1 MTTDI
6 IAVGLKSAVRTWTYR
21 AAYSISRMTCTAV
34 TTFYLCTT
42 SKHQQQQIGLG
53 DLVHT
58 EYGGYSAATLEETF
72 FLFCRVVT
80 IMFRHTRNCSDRV
93 NTAEKAS
100 HKAAFKYVAA

>member
-21 AAYSISRMTCTAV
+21 AAHSISRMTCTAV
-34 TTFYLCTT
+34 TTFYLFTT
-42 SKHQQQQIGLG
+42 STRQQQQTGLG

-58 EYGGYSAATLEETF
+58 EYGGYSEITLEET

-80 IMFRHTRNCSDRV
+80 TMFRHTRNCSDRV